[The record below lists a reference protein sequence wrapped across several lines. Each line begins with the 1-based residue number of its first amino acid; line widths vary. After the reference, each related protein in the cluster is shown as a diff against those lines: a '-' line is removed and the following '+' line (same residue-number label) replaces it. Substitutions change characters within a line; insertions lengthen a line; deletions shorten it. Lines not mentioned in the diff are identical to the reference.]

1 MKKQTISTISVIGKS
16 ITAARQQLESAAIDF
31 QAYFAAYNKSAAKK
45 SLEAF
50 IDIQKSAKE
59 LGDTAIEASAKK
71 LRLQIEDALG
81 RAKRI
86 TLTAEEKSAIQS
98 LFDRGFTF
106 SDISE
111 LYLLENL
118 EGTEW
123 LSSTGVI
130 LKKATKSQLAKGS
143 AEYAP
148 VTNWT
153 PSTFATYLKRAYINK
168 TAEVKVSIR

>member
-16 ITAARQQLESAAIDF
+16 VSAARRALTSAAVDF

-45 SLEAF
+45 SLEAYVAL
-50 IDIQKSAKE
+50 QKSAKE
-59 LGDTAIEASAKK
+59 SGDTLTEANAKK

-98 LFDRGFTF
+98 LNDRGFTF

-111 LYLLENL
+111 QYLIEHLA
-118 EGTEW
+118 GTEW
-123 LSSTGVI
+123 LSPTEEI

-143 AEYAP
+143 AEYVP

-153 PSTFATYLKRAYINK
+153 PTTFATYLKRAYAQA

>member
-16 ITAARQQLESAAIDF
+16 VSAARKALTSAAVDF
-31 QAYFAAYNKSAAKK
+31 QAYFAAYNRTEAKRLLEAYK
-45 SLEAF
+45 SL
-50 IDIQKSAKE
+50 QKTAKE
-59 LGDTAIEASAKK
+59 SGDELTEASARR

-86 TLTAEEKSAIQS
+86 NLTTEERAAIQS
-98 LFDRGFTF
+98 LTDRRFTF

-111 LYLLENL
+111 QYLIEHLA
-118 EGTEW
+118 GTEW
-123 LSSTGVI
+123 LSPTEEI

-143 AEYAP
+143 AEYVP

-153 PSTFATYLKRAYINK
+153 PTTFATYLKRAYAQA